1 MPIYMKF
8 DTIPGESQDIKGA
21 IEVDSFAWGLSN
33 SSPGGAAGG
42 DSGRVQFQDFQFVKS
57 EDSTSPVLFLSC
69 ASGKHFQKVEIHL
82 RKSTDNGVLPLD
94 YLKIDLEDVMVS
106 SFSQAGAGEV
116 PTESISLNFAK
127 ILMTHTPQSSDG
139 SPAGKPI
146 TAGWDLAVG
155 KKL

>member
-1 MPIYMKF
+1 MPIYIKF
-8 DTIPGESQDIKGA
+8 DSIPGESQDIKGA

-42 DSGRVQFQDFQFVKS
+42 DSGKGKVQFQDFQFVKS

-82 RKSTDNGVLPLD
+82 RKSGEKQID

-127 ILMTHTPQSSDG
+127 IIMTHTPQSKG
-139 SPAGKPI
+139 GTAGKPI
-146 TAGWDLAVG
+146 TAGWDLG
-155 KKL
+155 TQKKI

>member
-1 MPIYMKF
+1 MPGYLKF
-8 DTIPGESQDIKGA
+8 DGIPGESTDEKHKGE
-21 IEVDSFAWGLSN
+21 IELESYALGLSN

-42 DSGRVQFQDFQFVKS
+42 GSGKGKVQFQDFHFVKS

-82 RKSTDNGVLPLD
+82 RKSGEKQID

-106 SFSQAGAGEV
+106 SFSQAGADEV

-127 ILMTHTPQSSDG
+127 ILMTHTPQLADG
-139 SPAGKPI
+139 NAGTPI
-146 TAGWDLAVG
+146 TAGWDLG
-155 KKL
+155 TQKKI